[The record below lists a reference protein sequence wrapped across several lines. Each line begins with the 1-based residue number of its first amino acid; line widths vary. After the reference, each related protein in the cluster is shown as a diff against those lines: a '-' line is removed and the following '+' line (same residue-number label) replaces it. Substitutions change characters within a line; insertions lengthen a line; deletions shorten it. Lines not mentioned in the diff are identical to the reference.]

1 MTSLPTPTSDPMR
14 PTRLHMTVLA
24 LAVLAGVPAAA
35 QEAWVVPE
43 EARLVENPI
52 PASDEA
58 LTAGEAAYQARCAS
72 CHGDTGKGDGKAT
85 RFIRPAPADIST
97 TEARDRMTDGEMFF
111 KITEG
116 RKPMPGMAR
125 TLTDEERWQVVHYL
139 RKLQP
144 PR

>member
-1 MTSLPTPTSDPMR
+1 MPQL
-14 PTRLHMTVLA
+14 LVLSTLFA
-24 LAVLAGVPAAA
+24 FGIAA
-35 QEAWVVPE
+35 QEVWEVPAEARQTPNPVPRNE
-43 EARLVENPI
+43 EAV
-52 PASDEA
+52 A
-58 LTAGEAAYQARCAS
+58 AGKTLYGARCAS

-97 TEARDRMTDGEMFF
+97 AEVRDRMSDGEMFY

-125 TLTDEERWQVVHYL
+125 TLSEEERWQVVHYL
-139 RKLQP
+139 RTLQP